1 MAVGLVRE
9 DHLDVVLGHPLP
21 RVLPVV
27 LADLRQGRE
36 RPAALQRA
44 DHGLR
49 HGLHP
54 HGGPEAEL
62 DDDLLAE
69 AALHEALVE
78 VLGLRALYQP
88 FGMQPLRQED
98 PLIWELRDHEGEVRV
113 HAVALGR
120 HGEVTKAG
128 LVIRTAI
135 AGVLLL
141 GPRPQELNG
150 WDDNLIVGWD
160 NLRERGDGA
169 RVEVHSCKG
178 VSRRFEVLA
187 LRRLV
192 LLDPLQ
198 RLEEEGEPLCSEVWE
213 TRKMDLLLLF
223 LAMCEGRVR
232 LQADAG
238 GLDKVLCLLRAHER
252 LRVQT
257 LHHDPPNVL
266 PAWSKGAL
274 EKLRLPALLLPQVDR
289 QRRVLQV
296 VELSLLAHDASN
308 DGRGQV
314 EDEVDVNQGAE
325 HDHQPPCEDA
335 RDARDTPEAEPQVCI
350 SAHAPGRG

>member
-1 MAVGLVRE
+1 MAVGLMCE
-9 DHLDVVLGHPLP
+9 NHLDMVLCHPLLWK
-21 RVLPVV
+21 LPVMF
-27 LADLRQGRE
+27 LDLRQGCQS
-36 RPAALQRA
+36 PAALQRPYHCLG
-44 DHGLR
+44 DR
-49 HGLHP
+49 LHP
-54 HGGPEAEL
+54 HRRPEADL
-62 DDDLLAE
+62 DDVLLAQPILHE
-69 AALHEALVE
+69 VMIEVLRLCALHPTLS
-78 VLGLRALYQP
+78 
-88 FGMQPLRQED
+88 MQPLGQED
-98 PLIWELRDHEGEVRV
+98 PFIRELRDHEGKVGVDAITLR
-113 HAVALGR
+113 R
-120 HGEVTKAG
+120 NGEVAETR
-128 LVIRTAI
+128 LIVRTAV

-198 RLEEEGEPLCSEVWE
+198 RLEEEGEPLRREVWE
-213 TRKMDLLLLF
+213 PCEVDLLLFF
-223 LAMCEGRVR
+223 LAMREGRIR
-232 LQADAG
+232 LQADARSLG
-238 GLDKVLCLLRAHER
+238 KVLCLLRAHER